1 MPAAFVEGVRRFN
14 RGDYFEAHEAF
25 EALLDEVEG
34 DRRWDLLVALV
45 QLAVAYH
52 KAASGHP
59 GDVRMLG
66 MAAEKLARFA
76 PVAWGVAVE
85 GLRRR
90 AAADLAAVGAG
101 GSLAGQLA
109 AGRPRIELRAGGAET
124 HRRD

>member
-1 MPAAFVEGVRRFN
+1 MPAGFVEGVRRFN

-25 EALLDEVEG
+25 EALLDAVEG

-66 MAAEKLARFA
+66 MAADKLAAFPA
-76 PVAWGVAVE
+76 VTCGVAVDAI
-85 GLRRR
+85 RRR
-90 AAADLAAVGAG
+90 AAADLGAVGAG
-101 GSLAGQLA
+101 ESLGARVA
-109 AGRPRIELRAGGAET
+109 ADPPRIALRAASRG
-124 HRRD
+124 R